1 MNVSKTSNA
10 FIKLQWGLI
19 FKIRQL
25 GLKSNFF
32 FRQTG
37 LTYSQ
42 DLWDTPLGV
51 FLVIVAKADDYT
63 CVKKAKINDDLVRH
77 RRGRLKKFTLTITH
91 KITYNEYLVATFGA
105 IGIFVGFYILV
116 ILITCVLCIKDY
128 R

>member
-1 MNVSKTSNA
+1 MSNA
-10 FIKLQWGLI
+10 FHQASVGFNYQNMATLGIKILL
-19 FKIRQL
+19 
-25 GLKSNFF
+25 F

-77 RRGRLKKFTLTITH
+77 RPGQRLKKFTLTITH

-116 ILITCVLCIKDY
+116 ILITCFLCIKDY